1 MPPYRVMRAPPQKA
15 VAQPP
20 ATDPPRR
27 QRPPGGK
34 AAALHLHEVDRLVV
48 ARRAGLHRGG
58 LHLGVLQGNSIFVQ
72 NSGRTGSYMAATAF
86 SRVRTPRRCR
96 VIHACVFAACMT
108 SLVSSAPAQV
118 PEVQLVSS
126 VSSDTYLID
135 GFGNS
140 TPEAM
145 LLSSPGMSV
154 DVSSIGVASK
164 PAMIAA
170 AAPVTTTSEVC
181 LERIPAANVVQPAD
195 GAPNAPSAY
204 APLTAHC
211 KLQLFLRRAY
221 SPYTFASAAFEA
233 GIAQMSAEWPQYG
246 GGMQGW
252 GKRYGA
258 TLADTESRRFIQT
271 YLLSTVLHQ
280 DPRYFPSTSTSLMGR
295 AWYAATRVLVTRG
308 DNGRS
313 QFNTSEMLGALST
326 SALQNVYY
334 PRHYRTLDDTI
345 SRFTGAL
352 SSDATSAILREF
364 TPDLKRLFN
373 KHCPRKVKRFEERLP
388 IPEEDKF

>member
-1 MPPYRVMRAPPQKA
+1 
-15 VAQPP
+15 
-20 ATDPPRR
+20 
-27 QRPPGGK
+27 
-34 AAALHLHEVDRLVV
+34 
-48 ARRAGLHRGG
+48 
-58 LHLGVLQGNSIFVQ
+58 
-72 NSGRTGSYMAATAF
+72 MAATAL
-86 SRVRTPRRCR
+86 SRVRTPRSKR

-118 PEVQLVSS
+118 PEVQLISS
-126 VSSDTYLID
+126 VSPDTYLID

-140 TPEAM
+140 TAEAM
-145 LLSSPGMSV
+145 LPSAPGLSV
-154 DVSSIGVASK
+154 DVSSLGVASK
-164 PAMIAA
+164 SAMIAA
-170 AAPVTTTSEVC
+170 ATPVTTSSEVC
-181 LERIPAANVVQPAD
+181 LERIPAANVVQSAD
-195 GAPNAPSAY
+195 SIPNAPSVY
-204 APLTAHC
+204 LPLTSRC

-271 YLLSTVLHQ
+271 YLLSTLLHQ
-280 DPRYFPSTSTSLMGR
+280 DPRYFPSTKTSLVGR

-364 TPDLKRLFN
+364 TPDLKRFFN
-373 KHCPRKVKRFEERLP
+373 RHCPRRVKAFEDRLP
-388 IPEEDKF
+388 IPDEDKF

>member
-1 MPPYRVMRAPPQKA
+1 MSELAKTPVKESLQAPN
-15 VAQPP
+15 
-20 ATDPPRR
+20 
-27 QRPPGGK
+27 
-34 AAALHLHEVDRLVV
+34 L
-48 ARRAGLHRGG
+48 GG
-58 LHLGVLQGNSIFVQ
+58 LQGDSIFVQ
-72 NSGRTGSYMAATAF
+72 NFGRAGSDMAATAF
-86 SRVRTPRRCR
+86 STVRTTRGTR

-108 SLVSSAPAQV
+108 SLVSSAPAQI
-118 PEVQLVSS
+118 PEVQLISS

-140 TPEAM
+140 TAEAM
-145 LLSSPGMSV
+145 LPSAPALSV
-154 DVSSIGVASK
+154 DVSSIAVASK

-170 AAPVTTTSEVC
+170 AAPVTTNSEVC
-181 LERIPAANVVQPAD
+181 LERIPAANVVQSPD
-195 GAPNAPSAY
+195 GIPNAPSVY
-204 APLTAHC
+204 LPLTSHC

-271 YLLSTVLHQ
+271 YLLSTLLHQ
-280 DPRYFPSTSTSLMGR
+280 DPRYFPATKTSLVGR

-308 DNGRS
+308 DNGQS
-313 QFNTSEMLGALST
+313 QFNASEMLGALST

-373 KHCPRKVKRFEERLP
+373 KHCPRKVKEFEERLP

>member
-1 MPPYRVMRAPPQKA
+1 
-15 VAQPP
+15 
-20 ATDPPRR
+20 
-27 QRPPGGK
+27 
-34 AAALHLHEVDRLVV
+34 
-48 ARRAGLHRGG
+48 
-58 LHLGVLQGNSIFVQ
+58 
-72 NSGRTGSYMAATAF
+72 
-86 SRVRTPRRCR
+86 
-96 VIHACVFAACMT
+96 MT
-108 SLVSSAPAQV
+108 SLVSSLISSAPAQV
-118 PEVQLVSS
+118 AEVQLVST

-140 TPEAM
+140 TAEAM
-145 LLSSPGMSV
+145 LPSSPGMSV
-154 DVSSIGVASK
+154 DVSSIAVASK

-181 LERIPAANVVQPAD
+181 LERIPAANVVQSTD
-195 GAPNAPSAY
+195 STPNAPSAY
-204 APLTAHC
+204 VPLTAHC

-271 YLLSTVLHQ
+271 YLLSTLLHQ
-280 DPRYFPSTSTSLMGR
+280 DPRYFPSTRTNLVGR
-295 AWYAATRVLVTRG
+295 AWYAATRVLITRG

-313 QFNTSEMLGALST
+313 QFNTSEMLGAFST

-345 SRFTGAL
+345 GRFTGAL

-373 KHCPRKVKRFEERLP
+373 KHCPRKVKQLEERLP